1 MTDKEFDIQ
10 IRSMLQD
17 AEEPVPEGVWEGVSA
32 ALDKAPRKRV
42 IPIWWWRSAGI
53 AAAAAAVALG
63 VFLWQPKQG
72 SFKAVEN
79 DKNAVAVVAVP
90 EVSVPEV
97 PGPAASET
105 AAAAGQFRPSAVTAR
120 PAETAPAL
128 TVAAPVIPDEVS
140 TVPDEILTVPDEAP
154 VISSD
159 PSVISSEAEKSPV
172 SSDTKTPTSDEAPA
186 ISDEAP
192 VISGDPFAV
201 ISSEAEK
208 SPFHRRVAFSA
219 GGSALTNG
227 NPFAPKTGMRKA
239 ASMIPVPRET
249 GITSIGKSTYGLPFT
264 VGLGV
269 RFYVADR
276 FSIGTGVDYSMLT
289 RSFTGTYNEVNDGA
303 VVRSVTTDIHNDQ
316 HYIGIPLQVYYDF
329 LRSGRFRAYVHAGGE
344 VERSVGNRYRIP
356 HEGETIRYSEKVKG
370 VQWSVGGGVGV
381 ELRLGE
387 HVGIYLD
394 PGLRYYFD
402 CRQPVSIRTT
412 QPLRMDFNLGLRFDV
427 L

>member
-120 PAETAPAL
+120 PAETAPTL

-140 TVPDEILTVPDEAP
+140 TVSDEAP
-154 VISSD
+154 
-159 PSVISSEAEKSPV
+159 VISSEAEKSPV
-172 SSDTKTPTSDEAPA
+172 SSDTKTPSSDEAPA

-201 ISSEAEK
+201 ISSEAGK

-316 HYIGIPLQVYYDF
+316 PYIGIPLQVYYDF
-329 LRSGRFRAYVHAGGE
+329 LRSGRVRAYVHAGGE

-356 HEGETIRYSEKVKG
+356 HEGETIRYTEKVKG